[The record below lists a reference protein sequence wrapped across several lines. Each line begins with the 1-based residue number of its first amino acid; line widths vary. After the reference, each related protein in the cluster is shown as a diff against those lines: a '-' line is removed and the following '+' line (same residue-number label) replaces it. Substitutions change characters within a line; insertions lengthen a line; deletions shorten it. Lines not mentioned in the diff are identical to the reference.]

1 MKSGRRRAWLA
12 FAVAG
17 AFVLA
22 ACGGSDSDTEEVVET
37 TDTVAATD
45 TTVAVDTAGFTLPNF
60 TPMEG
65 AEVVNCAPP
74 AGEPIKA
81 AWIYVGPIND
91 GGWTQ
96 AHHEGLK
103 AVQAALGDQ
112 VITTYKENI
121 PEGPQAV
128 QTIDQLVAD
137 GNTIIFANS
146 YGYQDAFVEG
156 AAKYPDVCFEHMTG
170 YKISRNLSQS
180 FGAGEDGKYL
190 SGIAAGADTKNGK
203 IGVVAPF
210 PIPEVIRGINAFAL
224 GARSVNPSATI
235 QIVWTNTW
243 FDPALERK
251 AAESLIAA
259 GVDTLAAFQDSPAT
273 GEAAKVA
280 GLGWAGYGADH
291 NANFPDIWLNATIYQ
306 WAVYEVP
313 RVKAALEGRWI
324 AGDYYG
330 NLGDGF
336 IKMSSIGKRVSAD
349 TVAKIAEA
357 QAKLAAA
364 SGSMF
369 TGPINAQDGTEKIAA
384 GVTASHGEQMG
395 MDYLVEGIIGDLPK
409 G

>member
-12 FAVAG
+12 FTVAG

-22 ACGGSDSDTEEVVET
+22 ACGGSDSGTEEVVET

-121 PEGPQAV
+121 PEGPQAM

-137 GNTIIFANS
+137 GNTIIFGTS
-146 YGYQDAFVEG
+146 YGFQDAFVEG
-156 AAKYPDVCFEHMTG
+156 AAKYPDVCFEHQTG

-180 FGAGEDGKYL
+180 YGAGEDGDYL

-210 PIPEVIRGINAFAL
+210 PIPEVIRGVNAFAL
-224 GARSVNPSATI
+224 GARSMNPAATI
-235 QIVWTNTW
+235 QIVWANTW
-243 FDPALERK
+243 FDPAVERK

-259 GVDTLAAFQDSPAT
+259 GVDTLASFQDSPAT

-280 GLGWAGYGADH
+280 GMGWAGYDADQ
-291 NANFPDIWLNATIYQ
+291 NANYPDIWLTATTYH
-306 WAVYEVP
+306 WAVYEVS
-313 RVKAALEGRWI
+313 RVRAALEGKWI

-330 NLGDGF
+330 GLDDGF
-336 IKMSSIGKRVSAD
+336 VDIATIGKRVSAK
-349 TVAKIAEA
+349 TVAKIAEMK
-357 QAKLAAA
+357 AKLSAA

-384 GVTASHGEQMG
+384 GVTASHGDLMS
-395 MDYLVEGIIGDLPK
+395 MFYLVEGVIGVLPK